1 MYRVY
6 IFLALILTLMACQTQ
21 PGETTLKERLP
32 PLPEDSREGVKAVI
46 SDYPVQPSVD
56 EAEELL
62 GQYLSRLSLRQKIGQ
77 RFITWIPGTVISD
90 EAERLISEGYIGGVI
105 LYDYNIADSL
115 QLKTLT
121 AALQDYARRN
131 EPAMDLWIG
140 IDQEG
145 GRVRRIQF
153 ENITTFSAPH
163 FWAKY
168 EDPRYIEA
176 AAYILNREIR
186 DLGCNLN
193 FAPVLDLYGNGDHT
207 IIGDRSLGSDSIIVG
222 QLGTSYLKGA
232 KEAGI
237 IPVVKHFP
245 GHGLTGVDSHL
256 ELPVVTADEEYL
268 INNDLVP
275 FQMAIES
282 GVDMIMTAH
291 VLYKEIDPVYPATL
305 SRAILTGLLRGRM
318 GFEGVIISDQISM
331 GALTNNFSIR
341 EIIKNCLLA
350 GVDLILCENSY
361 DTIEL
366 IEIAE
371 DLYERGEIPEEEI
384 DQGIRRIVK
393 LKIKYGLIN

>member
-1 MYRVY
+1 MYRVC
-6 IFLALILTLMACQTQ
+6 IFFALILALMSCQTQ
-21 PGETTLKERLP
+21 PGETALKEPLA
-32 PLPEDSREGVKAVI
+32 LPEDSEEEVQAVI

-56 EAEELL
+56 KPEELL
-62 GQYLSRLSLRQKIGQ
+62 DQYLSRLSLRQKIGQ

-90 EAERLISEGYIGGVI
+90 ESERLISEGYIGGVI
-105 LYDYNIADSL
+105 LYNYNIANRL

-153 ENITTFSAPH
+153 ENITSFPAPH

-176 AAYILNREIR
+176 AAYILNREIFE
-186 DLGCNLN
+186 LGCNLN
-193 FAPVLDLYGNGDHT
+193 FAPVLDLYADGDHT
-207 IIGDRSLGSDSIIVG
+207 IIGDRSLGSDSSIVG
-222 QLGTSYLKGA
+222 QFGTSYLKGA
-232 KEAGI
+232 KDAGI

-245 GHGLTGVDSHL
+245 GHGLTRVDSHF
-256 ELPVVTADEEYL
+256 ELPVVAAAEEYL

-282 GVDMIMTAH
+282 GVDMVMTAH

-305 SRAILTGLLRGRM
+305 SRAILTGLLRERM
-318 GFEGVIISDQISM
+318 GFKGVIISDQITM
-331 GALTNNFSIR
+331 GALANNFSIR

-384 DQGIRRIVK
+384 DQGVRRIVK

>member
-1 MYRVY
+1 MYRVC
-6 IFLALILTLMACQTQ
+6 IFLALILSLISCRTQ
-21 PGETTLKERLP
+21 PGETSLKERLP
-32 PLPEDSREGVKAVI
+32 QPQVSGEGVKAVI

-56 EAEELL
+56 KPEELL
-62 GQYLSRLSLRQKIGQ
+62 DQYISRLSLRQKIGQ
-77 RFITWIPGTVISD
+77 KFITWIPGTVISA

-131 EPAMDLWIG
+131 KPAMDLWIG

-153 ENITTFSAPH
+153 KNSTSFSAPH

-176 AAYILNREIR
+176 AAYILNREILE
-186 DLGCNLN
+186 LGCNLN
-193 FAPVLDLYGNGDHT
+193 FAPVLDLYGNDDRT
-207 IIGDRSLGSDSIIVG
+207 IIGDRSLGSDSSIVG

-232 KEAGI
+232 KDAGI
-237 IPVVKHFP
+237 IPVAKHFP
-245 GHGLTGVDSHL
+245 GHGLTMVDSHF
-256 ELPVVTADEEYL
+256 ELPVVAATEEYL

-275 FQMAIES
+275 FKMAIES

-305 SRAILTGLLRGRM
+305 SRAILTGLLRERM

-341 EIIKNCLLA
+341 EIIKN
-350 GVDLILCENSY
+350 
-361 DTIEL
+361 
-366 IEIAE
+366 
-371 DLYERGEIPEEEI
+371 
-384 DQGIRRIVK
+384 
-393 LKIKYGLIN
+393 

>member
-1 MYRVY
+1 MYRVC
-6 IFLALILTLMACQTQ
+6 IFFALILALMSCQTQ
-21 PGETTLKERLP
+21 PGETALKEPLA
-32 PLPEDSREGVKAVI
+32 LPEDSEEEVQAVI

-56 EAEELL
+56 KPEELL
-62 GQYLSRLSLRQKIGQ
+62 DQYLSRLSLRQKIGQ

-90 EAERLISEGYIGGVI
+90 ESERLISEGYIGGVI
-105 LYDYNIADSL
+105 LYNYNIADRL

-153 ENITTFSAPH
+153 ENITSFPAPH

-176 AAYILNREIR
+176 AAYILNREIFE
-186 DLGCNLN
+186 LGCNLN
-193 FAPVLDLYGNGDHT
+193 FAPVLDLYADGDHT
-207 IIGDRSLGSDSIIVG
+207 IIGDRSLGSDSSIVG
-222 QLGTSYLKGA
+222 QFGTSYLKGA
-232 KEAGI
+232 KDAGI

-245 GHGLTGVDSHL
+245 GHGLTRVDSHF
-256 ELPVVTADEEYL
+256 ELPVVAAAEEYL

-282 GVDMIMTAH
+282 GVDMVMTAH

-305 SRAILTGLLRGRM
+305 SRAILTGLLRERM
-318 GFEGVIISDQISM
+318 GFKGVIISDQITM
-331 GALTNNFSIR
+331 GALANNFSIR

-384 DQGIRRIVK
+384 DQGVRRIVK

>member
-1 MYRVY
+1 MWRAS
-6 IFLALILTLMACQTQ
+6 IFMALILTLMSCQTQ
-21 PGETTLKERLP
+21 PGETTLKEPL
-32 PLPEDSREGVKAVI
+32 PLPEDSGEGVKAVI

-56 EAEELL
+56 EAEGLL
-62 GQYLSRLSLRQKIGQ
+62 DRYISRLSLRQKIGQ

-105 LYDYNIADSL
+105 LYSYNIAARL

-153 ENITTFSAPH
+153 ENNTSFSAPY

-176 AAYILNREIR
+176 AAYILNREIV

-193 FAPVLDLYGNGDHT
+193 FAPVLDLYANGDDS
-207 IIGDRSLGSDSIIVG
+207 IIGDRSLGSDSGIVG

-232 KEAGI
+232 REAGI

-245 GHGLTGVDSHL
+245 GHGLTRVDSHF
-256 ELPVVTADEEYL
+256 ELPVVAVDEEYL

-275 FQMAIES
+275 FQMAVES

-305 SRAILTGLLRGRM
+305 SRAILTGLLRERM

-361 DTIEL
+361 DTIKL

-371 DLYERGEIPEEEI
+371 DLYENGEITEEEI
-384 DQGIRRIVK
+384 DQGVRRIVK

>member
-1 MYRVY
+1 
-6 IFLALILTLMACQTQ
+6 L
-21 PGETTLKERLP
+21 GETTLKE
-32 PLPEDSREGVKAVI
+32 PLPLPGASGEEVKAAI

-56 EAEELL
+56 KPEELL
-62 GQYLSRLSLRQKIGQ
+62 DQYLSRLSLRQKIGQ

-90 EAERLISEGYIGGVI
+90 ESERLISEGYIGGVI
-105 LYDYNIADSL
+105 LYNYNIADRL

-121 AALQDYARRN
+121 AALQDYAGCN

-153 ENITTFSAPH
+153 ESITSFSAPH

-176 AAYILNREIR
+176 AAYILNREIL

-193 FAPVLDLYGNGDHT
+193 FAPVLDLYADGDDT
-207 IIGDRSLGSDSIIVG
+207 IIGDRSLGSDSSIVG
-222 QLGTSYLKGA
+222 QLGVSYLKGA
-232 KEAGI
+232 KDAGM
-237 IPVVKHFP
+237 IPVAKHFP
-245 GHGLTGVDSHL
+245 GHGLTRVDSHFK
-256 ELPVVTADEEYL
+256 LPVVAVAEEYL
-268 INNDLVP
+268 ISNDLVP

-291 VLYKEIDPVYPATL
+291 VLYKEIDPLYPATL
-305 SRAILTGLLRGRM
+305 SRAILTGLLRERM
-318 GFEGVIISDQISM
+318 GFDGVIISDQITM

-341 EIIKNCLLA
+341 EIIKNCFLA

-384 DQGIRRIVK
+384 DQGVRRIVK
-393 LKIKYGLIN
+393 LKMKYGLIN

>member
-1 MYRVY
+1 M
-6 IFLALILTLMACQTQ
+6 ALILTLMSCQTQ
-21 PGETTLKERLP
+21 PGETTLKEPL
-32 PLPEDSREGVKAVI
+32 PLPEDSGEGVKAVI

-56 EAEELL
+56 EAEGLL
-62 GQYLSRLSLRQKIGQ
+62 DRYISRLSLRQKIGQ

-105 LYDYNIADSL
+105 LYSYNIAARL

-153 ENITTFSAPH
+153 ENNTSFSAPY

-176 AAYILNREIR
+176 AAYILNREIV

-193 FAPVLDLYGNGDHT
+193 FAPVLDLYANGDDS
-207 IIGDRSLGSDSIIVG
+207 IIGDRSLGSDSGIVG

-232 KEAGI
+232 REAGI

-245 GHGLTGVDSHL
+245 GHGLTRVDSHF
-256 ELPVVTADEEYL
+256 ELPVVAVDEEYL

-275 FQMAIES
+275 FQMAVES

-305 SRAILTGLLRGRM
+305 SRAILTGLLRERM

-361 DTIEL
+361 DTIKL

-371 DLYERGEIPEEEI
+371 DLYENGEITEEEI
-384 DQGIRRIVK
+384 DQGVRRIVK

>member
-1 MYRVY
+1 MYRVC
-6 IFLALILTLMACQTQ
+6 IFFVLILALMSCQTQ
-21 PGETTLKERLP
+21 PGETALKEPLA
-32 PLPEDSREGVKAVI
+32 LPEDSEEEVQAVI

-56 EAEELL
+56 KPEELL
-62 GQYLSRLSLRQKIGQ
+62 DQYLSRLSLRQKIGQ

-90 EAERLISEGYIGGVI
+90 ESERLISEGYIGGVI
-105 LYDYNIADSL
+105 LYNYNIANRL

-153 ENITTFSAPH
+153 ENITSFPAPH

-176 AAYILNREIR
+176 AAYILNREIFE
-186 DLGCNLN
+186 LGCNLN
-193 FAPVLDLYGNGDHT
+193 FAPVLDLYADGDHT
-207 IIGDRSLGSDSIIVG
+207 IIGDRSLGSDSSIVG
-222 QLGTSYLKGA
+222 QFGTSYLKGA
-232 KEAGI
+232 KDAGI

-245 GHGLTGVDSHL
+245 GHGLTRVDSHF
-256 ELPVVTADEEYL
+256 ELPVVAAAEEYL

-282 GVDMIMTAH
+282 GVDMVMTAH

-305 SRAILTGLLRGRM
+305 SRAILTGLLRERM
-318 GFEGVIISDQISM
+318 GFKGVIISDQITM
-331 GALTNNFSIR
+331 GALANNFSIR

-384 DQGIRRIVK
+384 DQGVRRIVK